1 MEELEPIDDFE
12 ELAKIAHKGEELSDF
27 SPLPVKYMYLRLSI
41 LYNCYA
47 RGKYSKEQCI
57 KMKNELRLEY
67 RHIMQEHT
75 RQMDVH
81 REYLTNRRDNTE
93 LLIQLEKSKD
103 KDEMLDVC
111 LKIIGNCVSDDSLY
125 RRNALKFKQLA
136 F

>member
-12 ELAKIAHKGEELSDF
+12 ELARIAHKGEELSDF

-41 LYNCYA
+41 LYDCYA

-57 KMKNELRLEY
+57 KIKNKLRVEY
-67 RHIMQEHT
+67 RNIMQQHT
-75 RQMDVH
+75 KEMEMYKD
-81 REYLTNRRDNTE
+81 YLDKRRDNTE

-111 LKIIGNCVSDDSLY
+111 LKIIGNCVSDKRLY
-125 RRNALKFKQLA
+125 ERNALKFKQLA